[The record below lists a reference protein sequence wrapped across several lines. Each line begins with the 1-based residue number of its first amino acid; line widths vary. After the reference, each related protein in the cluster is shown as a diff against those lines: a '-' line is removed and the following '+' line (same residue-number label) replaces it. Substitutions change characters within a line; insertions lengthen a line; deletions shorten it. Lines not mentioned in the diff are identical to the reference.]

1 MTGILGR
8 PPPRLEGEIGSRPS
22 RVPSLRDPAAQAV
35 SVADALGW
43 GGYGALLSSFGV
55 GCTYVAYNA
64 WLDIGLILIQIGIL
78 ARVSRRLRLRLA
90 EAFLAGLLQK
100 T

>member
-8 PPPRLEGEIGSRPS
+8 PPPRFEGEIGSRPS

-43 GGYGALLSSFGV
+43 GEFVAWICVFGI

-64 WLDIGLILIQIGIL
+64 LLDND
-78 ARVSRRLRLRLA
+78 
-90 EAFLAGLLQK
+90 
-100 T
+100 